1 MVISEKEWGKQ
12 GYIGYKVCII
22 HFLKIQ
28 FEASEKYKI
37 TEIKVPFNLNIFSR
51 HKWGRDLHRSWQFGT
66 ELTRH
71 KSNSIKNVCFYFV
84 FLRLETDKNF

>member
-1 MVISEKEWGKQ
+1 MVISEKGWRKQ
-12 GYIGYKVCII
+12 GHIGYKVCII

-28 FEASEKYKI
+28 FEASGKYKI
-37 TEIKVPFNLNIFSR
+37 TEIKAPFNLNIFSR

-71 KSNSIKNVCFYFV
+71 KSNSIKMFV
-84 FLRLETDKNF
+84 FILYF